1 MEAALSM
8 PRYDFASLILKTY
21 IQCVAVCV
29 MVVVPGS
36 SLTRVLRLQVPVAA
50 PCRYPLQLLRAVP
63 PCTGAEALVVAGML
77 VDLVPQVGGVSLA
90 AAATAI
96 VSKYL
101 TIFFESS
108 ANSQHRPK

>member
-21 IQCVAVCV
+21 IQCVAVCDV
-29 MVVVPGS
+29 LVGWT
-36 SLTRVLRLQVPVAA
+36 SLTHVLRLQVPVAA
-50 PCRYPLQLLRAVP
+50 PCRYPLQLLRSVP

>member
-1 MEAALSM
+1 M

-77 VDLVPQVGGVSLA
+77 VDLVRCTRPPAVVHCNGNRIEVSHYFLR
-90 AAATAI
+90 I
-96 VSKYL
+96 
-101 TIFFESS
+101 
-108 ANSQHRPK
+108 